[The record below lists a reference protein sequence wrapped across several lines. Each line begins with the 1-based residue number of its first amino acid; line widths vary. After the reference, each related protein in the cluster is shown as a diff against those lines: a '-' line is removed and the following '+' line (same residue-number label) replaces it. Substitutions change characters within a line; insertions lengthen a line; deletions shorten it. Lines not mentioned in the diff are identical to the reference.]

1 MIKFNLL
8 NSIIGG
14 QYRLIVMPEI
24 PHYKRIAPILDK
36 RPDNL
41 EDIITN
47 LKAISGITDPE
58 WFSYEKGADINA
70 LLDGAA
76 KKYTPIVDDPY
87 PIKMPDIS
95 IEDKHYSRFYK
106 AMVDLE
112 CLRIRHQLLDYS
124 HDVKDDYQTRKEVK
138 STLSELS
145 RKTNEAAWEA
155 ILIGDEMFPRKDV
168 PLDIRMNSAKEPMAI
183 YDYLT
188 FSLVNLYYELVLLFK
203 PILKESDYIQPFEFE
218 FDRGIDGFLPYDLP
232 GEFNLTE
239 LIHKAQRCIV
249 DDKPGDASKVLA
261 ELKDHAEEVESRPA
275 LLKVAAA
282 LENFIFI
289 SSSGT
294 HVTDVKQLIEKTVV
308 SPVVKAQREA
318 FRAEYE
324 KEDTA
329 LERSNVIEE
338 LLSDYDL
345 NNCFKCEQSI
355 KYHLATFLNKQNE
368 LYLQDPAAVYV
379 TRRKSGQ
386 KPGSPKPLPVSTAM
400 PVKDKIACVHK
411 RIAFLDGIDPDTQD
425 RVMPKT
431 DFELLKTYLE
441 DLVKSNQ
448 CPVITHRVPRIPKG
462 VTWVRYT
469 VYLIHQD
476 IFHDNI
482 QDEWIDFLYRGL
494 VNDKDPEWDVLKKRF
509 SIPPSG
515 YNQYVKRITGE

>member
-24 PHYKRIAPILDK
+24 PHYKTIAPILDK

-41 EDIITN
+41 EDIIAN
-47 LKAISGITDPE
+47 LKAISGITDPA
-58 WFSYEKGADINA
+58 WFSYEKGADINE
-70 LLDGAA
+70 LLDGTAR
-76 KKYTPIVDDPY
+76 KYTPIVEDPY

-106 AMVDLE
+106 AMIDLE

-124 HDVKDDYQTRKEVK
+124 RDVKDDIQTRKEVK

-155 ILIGDEMFPRKDV
+155 ILIGDEMFPGKEV
-168 PLDIRMNSAKEPMAI
+168 PLDVRMNSAKEPMAI

-203 PILKESDYIQPFEFE
+203 PVLKESDYIQPFEFE

-232 GEFNLTE
+232 GEFNLAE
-239 LIHKAQRCIV
+239 LVHRAQRCIV
-249 DDKPGDASKVLA
+249 DDKPGDASKVLT
-261 ELKDHAEEVESRPA
+261 EMKGHAEEVESRPD
-275 LLKVAAA
+275 LLIVAAA

-289 SSSGT
+289 ASAGT

-308 SPVVKAQREA
+308 TPVVKAQREA

-329 LERSNVIEE
+329 LERSNIIEE
-338 LLSDYDL
+338 QLSDYDL
-345 NNCFKCEQSI
+345 NDCFKCEQSI
-355 KYHLATFLNKQNE
+355 KYQLCVFLNKQNE
-368 LYLQDPAAVYV
+368 QYLSDPAAIYV
-379 TRRKSGQ
+379 SKRNAGHKS
-386 KPGSPKPLPVSTAM
+386 GSPKPLPVGLATSD
-400 PVKDKIACVHK
+400 KDKVAFVHK
-411 RIAFLDGIDPDTQD
+411 RIAFLNGIDPDTQE
-425 RVMPKT
+425 RVMPEA
-431 DFELLKTYLE
+431 DYLLLKSYLE
-441 DLVKSNQ
+441 DLVKNKQ
-448 CPVITHRVPRIPKG
+448 CPAITRRVPVIPKG
-462 VTWVRYT
+462 VTWLRYT
-469 VYLIHQD
+469 IYLIHGD
-476 IFHDNI
+476 IYHRNV

-494 VNDKDPEWDVLKKRF
+494 SNPDDPTWDVLKKKF
-509 SIPPSG
+509 SVAPSG
-515 YNQYVKRITGE
+515 YNQYVRRVTGE

>member
-106 AMVDLE
+106 AMIDLE

-155 ILIGDEMFPRKDV
+155 ILIGDEIFPGKDV

-261 ELKDHAEEVESRPA
+261 ELKDYAEEVESRPA

-289 SSSGT
+289 SSTGT

-329 LERSNVIEE
+329 LERSNIIEE
-338 LLSDYDL
+338 QLADYDL
-345 NNCFKCEQSI
+345 NYCFKSEHSI
-355 KYHLATFLNKQNE
+355 KCQLAAFLHKQNE
-368 LYLQDPAAVYV
+368 LYLQEPAAIYV
-379 TRRKSGQ
+379 SKRTSG
-386 KPGSPKPLPVSTAM
+386 PRAGAPKPLPVSSAM
-400 PVKDKIACVHK
+400 SVKEKIACVHK
-411 RIAFLDGIDPDTQD
+411 RIAFLDGIDPDTQE
-425 RVMPKT
+425 RVMPQA
-431 DFELLKTYLE
+431 DYELLKSYLE
-441 DLVKSNQ
+441 KLVKNNQ
-448 CPVITHRVPRIPKG
+448 CPAIARRVPVIAKG
-462 VTWVRYT
+462 VTWIRFT
-469 VYLIHQD
+469 IYLIHAD
-476 IFHDNI
+476 IYHRNV

-494 VNDKDPEWDVLKKRF
+494 SNPDSPEWDVLKKKF
-509 SIPPSG
+509 SVPPSG
-515 YNQYVKRITGE
+515 YNQYIKRVTGE